1 MSGILN
7 SKQRF
12 VDTVLTAE
20 GRRQLASGEFRIEFA
35 TFSDNEIF
43 YAGGGPSGSIDL
55 SSIIQLE
62 ASPSLPTDIIT
73 LETNLFGNVVS
84 SVIPGLKVVSG
95 SKEDDPKTDG
105 PVNILDG
112 KIVQFTNSGSKNL
125 ITGSAYDDLV
135 EGILSSSIGNFN
147 RIDVIGTTDPLSDN
161 NNFDLSGQRVVFDIT
176 DKNVES
182 VCALPRAN
190 LARDAESIYQDRRL
204 SHLDNFKYL
213 PPRNKATPSAPTGS
227 ILYNYPN
234 NNQSE
239 MLTFEDLEN
248 EIRFLPSREIHFE
261 ETSMGNNI
269 ICQLFEV
276 SGEKLTKLSAIDF
289 GEFNSSDPARPT
301 KRFFFAGKIF
311 PTDKFGTKTYANM
324 FTLEFD

>member
-324 FTLEFD
+324 VTLEFD

>member
-1 MSGILN
+1 M
-7 SKQRF
+7 
-12 VDTVLTAE
+12 
-20 GRRQLASGEFRIEFA
+20 
-35 TFSDNEIF
+35 
-43 YAGGGPSGSIDL
+43 
-55 SSIIQLE
+55 
-62 ASPSLPTDIIT
+62 
-73 LETNLFGNVVS
+73 
-84 SVIPGLKVVSG
+84 
-95 SKEDDPKTDG
+95 
-105 PVNILDG
+105 
-112 KIVQFTNSGSKNL
+112 
-125 ITGSAYDDLV
+125 

-204 SHLDNFKYL
+204 SHLDNLIYL

-234 NNQSE
+234 NSQGE
-239 MLTFEDLEN
+239 MLTYEDLEN

-261 ETSMGNNI
+261 ETSMDNNI
-269 ICQLFEV
+269 VCQLFEV

-289 GEFNSSDPARPT
+289 GEFNSNDPARPT

>member
-147 RIDVIGTTDPLSDN
+147 RIDVVGTTDPLSDN

-289 GEFNSSDPARPT
+289 GEFNSNDPARPT